1 MSSLPYSLIVK
12 ILVDSYYQQIGI
24 KKTSQNQNEK
34 GFSKTL
40 KLKSIM
46 Q

>member
-1 MSSLPYSLIVK
+1 M
-12 ILVDSYYQQIGI
+12 DI
-24 KKTSQNQNEK
+24 KKKSHNQNEK

-46 Q
+46 QWYQTFQSSGLVT